1 MPGQRVAGPVWHGRA
16 LQLTAG
22 RGRRALPCCGGPGP
36 GGGRPV
42 HDTQPGP
49 GGVPVTPG
57 RRSVP
62 TATPS
67 LRSVPPGVSLSRQR
81 TRGTAAGPRL
91 PAPDCRARAVRAS
104 AVWVSGVPCAKGS
117 RSSRRPPGGGCRV
130 QHARHRLKEQGHPA
144 LPGGAPA
151 CSWCTH
157 WPSWGRALWGGVPA
171 ESSAH
176 VARSWLPFQFQV
188 VLPVPRMWKLC
199 VPSPC
204 RVDSVFRTRIGT
216 RARMHVRTCACI
228 IRGHTHMHT
237 CAHTCTHGTLTC
249 TPTCVMLMGTHVHT
263 RV

>member
-1 MPGQRVAGPVWHGRA
+1 MPRPHGECPVLGHTQALPLWIWVSLPSASVCLHLLPSASRLGISVPICTGRTHSNCPVSLGAGGT
-16 LQLTAG
+16 QLTVVYVRDA
-22 RGRRALPCCGGPGP
+22 RAEGRRPRAARPCAPADRGEGPACAPSCRGGPGP

-91 PAPDCRARAVRAS
+91 PAPDRRARAVRAS
-104 AVWVSGVPCAKGS
+104 AAWVSGVPCAKGS
-117 RSSRRPPGGGCRV
+117 RSSRHPPGGGCRV

-151 CSWCTH
+151 CSWRAH
-157 WPSWGRALWGGVPA
+157 WPSWGRAL
-171 ESSAH
+171 
-176 VARSWLPFQFQV
+176 
-188 VLPVPRMWKLC
+188 
-199 VPSPC
+199 
-204 RVDSVFRTRIGT
+204 
-216 RARMHVRTCACI
+216 
-228 IRGHTHMHT
+228 
-237 CAHTCTHGTLTC
+237 
-249 TPTCVMLMGTHVHT
+249 
-263 RV
+263 